1 MTSLPPS
8 AYISDADGSFYGN
21 KAYFN
26 TLTVVGNTQQSG
38 VGTTPVVMTPSLA
51 AANTFTY
58 SYVANNVV
66 SFQPVYAVIQDAA
79 GRARIGSDLNVIGN
93 VTASQYNNLP
103 TYTPPANVISYSTTS
118 NVGVFSNL
126 VANVL
131 TANAGTL
138 GTLQYLR
145 GNGQTLTIANTV
157 QANTVQVGT
166 LSSNTSISGPLVT
179 ASQISP
185 LSNLLAI
192 NASSIFLSGNVSPQ
206 LPGSLGLA
214 QLSTPSLTGQV
225 AAFGAL
231 FSNAA
236 NVSGSVVAN
245 AVQSSTVLANSIT
258 SGLANV
264 TTILANSFT
273 TSLANC
279 NTLLANSFTSS
290 LANISTLFVSNLQ
303 GVALTPANLV
313 AQTLQVSG
321 LANVANLTSNTVQVL
336 SSLQVPFANVGN
348 TVAQTLQVTGQANLA
363 AIYTPLANCQTIFAN
378 NVTVQ
383 STLST
388 LSANVT
394 GNLFANTIQ
403 SGNLTS
409 NSVSVTGASI
419 LGARSFTTF
428 PLTVQSNIGAFT
440 QFCTVTDPQ
449 NAGTYNIKLA
459 LVQSRGYNAV
469 LKTYNLAFTFSY
481 MPYTWQRCL
490 PEYNT
495 GPANNND
502 FALDVI
508 SYPANAA
515 VTFRAVRT
523 AVGTMINSNLTAHV
537 STVSD
542 TGFPITVS
550 PNNITGL
557 NANNTGLY
565 AQAPLSINQGNIAI
579 LTENPQY
586 PFDVNTSMRVGGAL
600 TANSIICSN
609 IQGLQAQ
616 ANLTNTSG
624 NSFSYLFGNVGN
636 LTSLTE
642 NTTTIN
648 VSGNAK
654 VQGILTGNVANVNV
668 IGAQSGNVI
677 SLGASTIFCSNIQGY
692 NPAQQSLTD
701 IGGNSSSYFTVK
713 AGTITANT
721 SVGILTPTPA
731 FPLDVAGTGRT
742 SINTSTGRGTALRI
756 ENLGSSAGGATI
768 DMASQFGGL
777 AQPNKIAGQMY
788 AEPDTATGGRIVLA
802 TSSTTGALTTAVNI
816 NALQQVGINTGN
828 PQYQL
833 DVNGQARFMTN
844 QVWHQAN
851 APGFYIG
858 NALSANQS
866 GFLTFNNAGPPSGP
880 GALGLGVFGVGGL
893 TVSGT
898 GNVGVQQSQPAYMF
912 DVGGPGRIPTLLS
925 SNVTTSAVSIPGSSP
940 INFAYDNTTK
950 DPNAGVIGY
959 QRFSGS
965 CLDIIGAGTGPPN
978 RAVRIWET
986 LGVGMNPSYPLD
998 ISGTGRIPTLL
1009 TGGGTIS
1016 ASNPY
1021 ISVAGGGDLI
1031 GLKFSAAADRYGL
1044 ALNGGVTRVITSGV
1058 NATAQVG
1065 LSLASTDGPGASAT
1079 GFTDLLYASNSGV
1092 TVTRPF
1098 TAQTANVS
1106 TLFCS
1111 NIVGYSPAQAA
1122 NLTNITGNSANYA
1135 QVTAGNVVVQG
1146 NVNAAAG
1153 SFTGNITVQG
1163 SETVNGS
1170 LSVYGSQG
1178 ISQNLSVYGSQG
1190 LLVQSSSSTPVQ
1202 LVSTNGGAGNPVGIG
1217 LSTFLGRTT
1226 PACQVVALDDGSAS
1240 AHLLLSTANPGT
1252 SNNATERVRV
1262 TSSGNVGFNQS
1273 SPQYLVHAQPN
1284 NTDVAAINPDAYN
1297 PLMVY
1302 EDCTRSTLAQG
1313 SLSGSASYTAGNGY
1327 VVLTQA
1333 ATSQSGYLNYP
1344 INPGTAFDVTAELFV
1359 GTAGNSTYPADG
1371 FSFYCYNNGATNVDL
1386 YQNTVASGYVL
1397 GFSDYASANV
1407 ARGSTTPAYSV
1418 MLWWNGT
1425 LLASQSYT
1433 AYSVPLNAW
1442 TQLRISFVRNVWR
1455 VWLGT
1460 TQVINFQD
1468 VSRTLVGSGTS
1479 LMGFGGQTGGY
1490 WAAHLIRNIQITKH
1504 VQGPWRPAT
1513 GGNVSG
1519 IQYNG
1524 VVNVAGNLAVTGS
1537 TVVGT
1542 AATDTSIG
1550 ASAAIVNRVANVS
1563 YVLPNQGTTFTS
1575 STGGTQSYVYTDY
1588 NYPSQTG
1595 SSPGGRMFINDSNYS
1610 TDFRWQSKAPGAFGN
1625 SLVERLTIT
1634 SQGLV
1639 GINQS
1644 VPQYTCDV
1652 NGQLRT
1658 TGHAYVAGNAYITGP
1673 IVQNLQ
1679 QDPGEFIYSKYVAI
1693 GDRYGIGQWPAGKTR
1708 VFCSS
1713 TFAPAFCAF
1722 SCASTDTLGP
1732 SGSNFQDL
1740 LVAGNT
1746 YVNINRPLTVAS
1758 GANVVTFIQGTGYQN
1773 LVIGNTQ
1780 STAGSGFLSWNNP
1793 TSPGYTN
1800 SLGIGVYGAPGGI
1813 TCSPNGSVGI
1823 SQTQPSASTSLDIY
1837 GVVRAQLNNVS
1848 QTYIN
1853 SGGSYTI
1860 SGGSALTNSTI
1871 WNPITFGNQNS
1882 IDVTSALW
1890 ATNATFWTIP
1900 VNGVYHLSFDGTASA
1915 TNTFAGYWTFNRL
1928 GGSSTNASNL
1938 KLGPSTCTNNLYLH
1952 SNFTMYLQAG
1962 DQPQF
1967 VFASGST
1974 GAFNTN
1980 GASVRIVL
1988 LNRC

>member
-8 AYISDADGSFYGN
+8 AYINDADGSFYGN

-138 GTLQYLR
+138 GTLQYLT

-279 NTLLANSFTSS
+279 NTLLANSITSS

-321 LANVANLTSNTVQVL
+321 LANVANLTSNTIQVL

-394 GNLFANTIQ
+394 GNLFANAIQ

-409 NSVSVTGASI
+409 NSVSVTGAST

-428 PLTVQSNIGAFT
+428 PLTVQSNVGAFN
-440 QFCTVTDPQ
+440 QFCTITDPQ
-449 NAGTYNIKLA
+449 TAGTYNIKLA

-469 LKTYNLAFTFSY
+469 LKTYNLPFTFNY

-508 SYPANAA
+508 SYPANSA

-586 PFDVNTSMRVGGAL
+586 PFDVNTSMRIGGAL

-616 ANLTNTSG
+616 ANLTNTAG

-880 GALGLGVFGVGGL
+880 GALGLGVYGVGGL

-925 SNVTTSAVSIPGSSP
+925 SNVTTTSLSLPGSSP
-940 INFAYDNTTK
+940 LNFAYDNATK

-959 QRFSGS
+959 QRFSGT

-986 LGVGMNPSYPLD
+986 LGVGMNPTYPLD
-998 ISGTGRIPTLL
+998 VSGTGRIPLL
-1009 TGGGTIS
+1009 MS
-1016 ASNPY
+1016 SN
-1021 ISVAGGGDLI
+1021 AQ
-1031 GLKFSAAADRYGL
+1031 
-1044 ALNGGVTRVITSGV
+1044 VTQANVVSLGV
-1058 NATAQVG
+1058 NTI
-1065 LSLASTDGPGASAT
+1065 
-1079 GFTDLLYASNSGV
+1079 Y
-1092 TVTRPF
+1092 
-1098 TAQTANVS
+1098 
-1106 TLFCS
+1106 CS
-1111 NIVGYSPAQAA
+1111 NIVGLTIPSNA
-1122 NLTNITGNSANYA
+1122 NLTNITGNSASYNF
-1135 QVTAGNVVVQG
+1135 VNAGNVNVLQG

-1153 SFTGNITVQG
+1153 SFTGNLTVQG
-1163 SETVNGS
+1163 SQGVNGS

-1190 LLVQSSSSTPVQ
+1190 LLVQSNNPTPVQ
-1202 LVSTNGGAGNPVGIG
+1202 IVSTIGGAGNPVGLG
-1217 LSTFLGRTT
+1217 MSTYLGRST

-1240 AHLLLSTANPGT
+1240 AHLLLSTANPGA
-1252 SNNATERVRV
+1252 SNSATERVRV
-1262 TSSGNVGFNQS
+1262 TSNGNVGFNQS
-1273 SPQYLVHAQPN
+1273 SPQFLVHAQPN
-1284 NTDVAAINPDAYN
+1284 YTDVAAINPDAYN

-1313 SLSGSASYTAGNGY
+1313 YLSGAASYTSGNGY

-1333 ATSQSGYLNYP
+1333 VGGTTGYLNYP

-1359 GTAGNSTYPADG
+1359 GTVGNSTYPADG
-1371 FSFYCYNNGATNVDL
+1371 FSFYCYNNGATPVDL

-1418 MLWWNGT
+1418 MLWYNGT

-1433 AYSVPLNAW
+1433 AFSVPLNTW
-1442 TQLRISFVRNVWR
+1442 TQLRISFIRNVWR

-1460 TQVINFQD
+1460 TQVINYQD

-1490 WAAHLIRNIQITKH
+1490 WASHLIRNIQISKH
-1504 VQGPWRPAT
+1504 AQGPWRPAS
-1513 GGNVSG
+1513 GGNVIG

-1524 VVNVAGNLAVTGS
+1524 TVNVAGNLAVTGT
-1537 TVVGT
+1537 TVMGS
-1542 AATDTSIG
+1542 AATDTSVG

-1563 YVLPNQGTTFTS
+1563 YVLPNQGTTFTG

-1588 NYPSQTG
+1588 NYPNQTG

-1610 TDFRWQSKAPGAFGN
+1610 TDLRWQSKAPGAFGN
-1625 SLVERLTIT
+1625 PLVERFTIT

-1658 TGHAYVAGNAYITGP
+1658 TGHTYIAGNAYITGP
-1673 IVQNLQ
+1673 IVQNLG
-1679 QDPGEFIYSKYVAI
+1679 QDCGEFIYSRYSGGI
-1693 GDRYGIGQWPAGKTR
+1693 GDRYGIGQWPGGKTR
-1708 VFCSS
+1708 VFSS
-1713 TFAPAFCAF
+1713 ATYAPAFSAL
-1722 SCASTDTLGP
+1722 SIASTDTLGP
-1732 SGSNFQDL
+1732 SGSNFQDIV
-1740 LVAGNT
+1740 VASNAAVT
-1746 YVNINRPLTVAS
+1746 INRPLTVAQAAGS
-1758 GANVVTFIQGTGYQN
+1758 TSFFQGAGYQN
-1773 LVIGNTQ
+1773 LFIGN
-1780 STAGSGFLSWNNP
+1780 AGATSQCGFVNWNN
-1793 TSPGYTN
+1793 TVSPGYNN
-1800 SLGIGVYGAPGGI
+1800 SLGIGVYGAAGGI

-1823 SQTQPSASTSLDIY
+1823 SQAQPLASTSLDVY
-1837 GVVRAQLNNVS
+1837 GPVRAQMNNVS

-1853 SGGSYTI
+1853 SGGTYTI

-1882 IDVTSALW
+1882 TDVTTALW
-1890 ATNATFWTIP
+1890 ATNATFFTVP

-1915 TNTFAGYWTFNRL
+1915 SNTFAGYWTFAKL

-1938 KLGPSTCTNNLYLH
+1938 KLGPSTCTTNLYLH

-1974 GAFNTN
+1974 GSFATN

-1988 LNRC
+1988 LNRM